1 MQPRPN
7 LPLPLHGVRILE
19 LGMVFVLPLAVTPL
33 AALGADVIK
42 IEAAARPDQVRWGP
56 PPDNQPRHD
65 AYNHGANFQMLNRE
79 KRGVTIDLTLPQ
91 GRELLLK
98 LVAVADVVAENFT
111 PRVLQNLGLT
121 YDRLREVNERIILLS
136 SSGFGQTGPWRHYR
150 AYGPNTEAVDGL
162 MELTGYPD
170 GPPVRGGA
178 GGLGVAFTD
187 VAGAYFGSFA
197 ILAAL
202 EHRQRTGAGQ
212 WLDLSHYE
220 AGVATIPQAV
230 LDYTMNGRA
239 RSRIGNR
246 HEWRA
251 PQGVYPCASAGGVLS
266 RGSIS
271 PAESTNE
278 RGASQATDDSWIA
291 ISVANQQAFASLCRV
306 LDLRDA
312 PDDPRFAT
320 LLARRSNQ
328 DALDELIAGATK
340 EREPQELAAALQAA
354 GVEATPVATPRDV
367 WLDPQLRHRG
377 LFEIVPPAPTA
388 PEVGPRPH
396 LRRGWK
402 MSASPL
408 ATRAR
413 APEFGQHNAD
423 VLEDLLGL
431 TPAEVDG
438 LRAAQVIADAPREG
452 LLARP
457 NSLDLAAMLRNGR
470 LREIDPDYRERL
482 DAWLAQSAER
492 GVPEAGK

>member
-1 MQPRPN
+1 
-7 LPLPLHGVRILE
+7 
-19 LGMVFVLPLAVTPL
+19 MVFVLPLAVTPL

-42 IEAAARPDQVRWGP
+42 IEAASRPDQVRWGP
-56 PPDNQPRHD
+56 PPDNQPRRD
-65 AYNHGANFQMLNRE
+65 AYNHGANFQMLNRD

-91 GRELLLK
+91 GRDLLLK
-98 LVAVADVVAENFT
+98 LVAVSDVVAENFT
-111 PRVLQNLGLT
+111 PRVLENLGLT
-121 YDRLREVNERIILLS
+121 YERLREVNERIILLS
-136 SSGFGQTGPWRHYR
+136 STGFGQTGPWRHYR

-202 EHRQRTGAGQ
+202 EYRQRTGEGQ

-239 RSRIGNR
+239 RSRTGNR

-251 PQGVYPCASAGGVLS
+251 PQGVYPCAGAGDSSSAA
-266 RGSIS
+266 SIS
-271 PAESTNE
+271 RVQPAGDP
-278 RGASQATDDSWIA
+278 GASQTTNDRWIA
-291 ISVANQQAFASLCRV
+291 ISVAGQRAFAALCRV
-306 LDLRDA
+306 LGLRDA
-312 PDDPRFAT
+312 SDDPRFAT
-320 LLARRSNQ
+320 LLARRRNH
-328 DALDELIAGATK
+328 DALDLLIGSATR
-340 EREPQELAAALQAA
+340 EREADELVAALQAA
-354 GVEATPVATPRDV
+354 GVEATPVAAPRDV

-377 LFEIVPPAPTA
+377 FFEMVPSAASA
-388 PEVGPRPH
+388 PEVGTRPH

-402 MSASPL
+402 MSASRV

-413 APEFGQHNAD
+413 APEFGQHNAN
-423 VLEDLLGL
+423 VFGELLGL
-431 TPAEVDG
+431 TSSEVDG
-438 LRAAQVIADAPREG
+438 LRAAGVIAAEPREG

-457 NSLDLAAMLRNGR
+457 SSLDLTAMLSNGR
-470 LREIDPDYRERL
+470 LREIDPGYRERL
-482 DAWLAQSAER
+482 DAWLAGTTQAGAPNAEN
-492 GVPEAGK
+492 GNQGTA